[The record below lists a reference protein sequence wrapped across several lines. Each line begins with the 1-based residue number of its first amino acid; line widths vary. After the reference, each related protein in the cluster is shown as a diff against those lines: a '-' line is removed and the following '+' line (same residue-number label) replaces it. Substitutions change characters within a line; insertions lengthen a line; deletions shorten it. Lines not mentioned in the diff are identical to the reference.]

1 MSKRL
6 ALSAAQRGVWF
17 AHQLDPSGQ
26 KFNCAEYLA
35 IDGPLDADLVA
46 VAWNRL
52 RGEADALR
60 IEALERADG
69 ELWQVVAP
77 DTRAELPFLDYSW
90 HADPE
95 GDALRWM
102 RQDVTRPVDLSA
114 APVSAFALFRVGPAR
129 WFFYYRMHHAV
140 IDGYGVQLIGTRL
153 AEIYSSLVSGADEG
167 TACTSFESILDE
179 DLAYRASERFEQD
192 REYWMK
198 RFGDQPAVMRVPG
211 DVPPDA
217 DPASLPLRLSRVAA
231 LEPDE
236 VGRLRQAAATTG
248 STWQVV
254 VLAAVAAYVHR
265 VTDRRDV
272 IIGMPVAGRRSVV
285 SRRAPGM
292 ATNSVALRL
301 DVSAAESL
309 VDLVPRMGEEVRDA
323 LKHERY
329 RAEDLRRAL
338 GMEGSDQAF
347 IGPMVNFM
355 PYDRTLRFGTATAT
369 THNLA
374 SGPIVD
380 LSLGVRGQTGGEMS
394 LVLEANPEY
403 HGLSGFL
410 AHRDRLFAFLREVAA
425 HPHRPIGQFCLLST
439 AEQLELLVERNATA
453 RDVPDE
459 TVPELVARQA
469 ARTPDATALVSG
481 DSTLTYAELDAR
493 ASGLAAE
500 LVARGLGAEDFVA
513 IALPRCP
520 ELVVSMLAVLK
531 AGAAYVPVDPTY
543 PAERVAYMLDDLAP
557 RCVLT
562 SRDIATGLPPGTPVV
577 PADDVRR
584 GTVERRVTD
593 AATAAYVIYTS
604 GSTGAPKGVVVS
616 HHALRNF
623 VLDHADRFGVDA
635 RSTVLQFVSP
645 SFDVATGDIWPV
657 LVCGGRLVLAPV
669 DQPVLTDLLRAERIT
684 HAAIPPVMLAQLDSE
699 NLPDLRLLITGGEPP
714 PPDVVRRWA
723 SGRRMV
729 NVYGVTEAA
738 VASTTS
744 PPLTAGDGVP
754 IGKPIAN
761 SQVYVLDSR
770 LEPALPGAVGELFLA
785 GDGLA
790 RGYLDR
796 AALTAE
802 RFLPCPFGTPG
813 ARMYR
818 TGDLVRWRPDG
829 NLEYRGRADDQ
840 VKVRGFRVELGE
852 LETVLLAHPSVRS
865 AVAVAR
871 EDDGRKRLV
880 AYVVVDGDV
889 TPAELREHAARTL
902 PDFMVPAAV
911 VLLDE
916 LPVTPNG
923 KVDRRLLVAP
933 DFSSSDD
940 AADAAPEG
948 SREALLCKLFA
959 DALGVA
965 RIGPHESFFDLG
977 GDSIMVFPL
986 VSGALEAGLEFT
998 AREVFQHPTAAR
1010 LATVARDVSAAP
1022 AGTGPFPP
1030 TPELARLGT
1039 ALDGLYQS
1047 VVVPVP
1053 LGTRMKGVTAAL
1065 ETLME
1070 RHEALRARV
1079 VADGTWEVVDTVDD
1093 HLSRVLLV
1101 GDPAPEVV
1109 EAELEAAVARL
1120 SPGAGRMVQAVFF
1133 DSGPTHPGRLL
1144 LVVHH
1149 LVADDESW
1157 RILLDELWSDPAEL
1171 PVVPLRDTVSAADAG
1186 PAVVFGDVS
1195 TEEFTLPE
1203 PDWASLARRYR
1214 VDRTDVLL
1222 TGLALA
1228 VAEPCFAEAPRSVRA
1243 VGRISGRVPVHC
1255 GWEPAGKALKRVKE
1269 QRRGDG
1275 SETFP
1280 RIAFRDLGELPGAFS
1295 CTPDP
1300 GYALACTSWSE
1311 GGELRVQMAWNPA
1324 AFSADDVRDLVTQW
1338 SSALADLDGLGAVPG
1353 PVALTPSDVPL
1364 AGLTQ
1369 AEIDALAAA
1378 HPDLTDILPVSPLQ
1392 EGFLFLHAVSGQH
1405 TDAYVS
1411 QLRFDLEGPFD
1422 AARMRTAA
1430 ESLLRHPN
1438 LRVAFHHDELARP
1451 VQVVCSGA
1459 TMPWAETDLTARPD
1473 DAERVAAGERSKGF
1487 DLAVPPLI
1495 RMHVLK
1501 LGDEHHRLLLTAHH
1515 VLWDGWSTSLLVR
1528 QLFAR
1533 YTSDGEPPS
1542 GPPYSDYLRWLAEQ
1556 DAAASKAAWAEA
1568 LDGFATPTL
1577 VAPGAPPSDRRQEQV
1592 RTDLDA
1598 ELTTALDRI
1607 PGVTLNTVVQAAW
1620 ATVLSQ
1626 VTGRDDVAFGCS
1638 VSGRPPHLPGIERM
1652 VGLLTNTIPV
1662 RVRLRAG
1669 EPAPELLARVQSEQ
1683 AALIPHHHTGL
1694 SDVQRG
1700 RELFDTAIMF
1710 VNYSFDRAEW
1720 AELLP
1725 ELRLAAFEVEDET
1738 HYPLRLAAVPGE
1750 RLHLRLG
1757 YRPDL
1762 FRPAEARRLLD
1773 RLVQVLGTFVQ

>member
-6 ALSAAQRGVWF
+6 SLSAAQRGVWF

-35 IDGPLDADLVA
+35 IDGPVDVDVFTA
-46 VAWNRL
+46 AWNRL

-60 IEALERADG
+60 IDALDHADG

-77 DTRAELPFLDYSW
+77 EGDAKLPFLDYRG

-102 RQDVTRPVDLSA
+102 RDDVARPVDLA
-114 APVSAFALFRVGPAR
+114 APPISAFVLFQVSASRF
-129 WFFYYRMHHAV
+129 FFYYRMHHAV
-140 IDGYGVQLIGTRL
+140 VDGYGVQLIGTRL
-153 AEIYSSLVSGADEG
+153 AEIYTSLVSDVDEG
-167 TACTSFESILDE
+167 AACTSFESILDE
-179 DLAYRASERFEQD
+179 DLAYRSSVRFEQD

-217 DPASLPLRLSRVAA
+217 DPASLPLRLGRVAA
-231 LEPDE
+231 LEPDD
-236 VGRLRQAAATTG
+236 VARLQQAAATTG

-292 ATNSVALRL
+292 ATNSVALRM
-301 DVSAAESL
+301 DVSASESL
-309 VDLVPRMGEEVRDA
+309 AHLVPRMGEEVRAA

-329 RAEDLRRAL
+329 RAEDLRRDL
-338 GMEGSDQAF
+338 GLEGSDQAF

-355 PYDRTLRFGTATAT
+355 PYDRSLRFGTATAT

-380 LSLGVRGQTGGEMS
+380 LSLGVRGQTSGEMS

-410 AHRDRLFAFLREVAA
+410 AHRDRLFAFLKAVAA
-425 HPHRPIGQFCLLST
+425 QPDRPIGQFSLLST
-439 AEQLELLVERNATA
+439 VEQLDLLVERNATA
-453 RDVPDE
+453 RDMPDE
-459 TVPELVARQA
+459 TVPELVTRQA

-481 DSTLTYAELDAR
+481 PTTLTYAELDAR
-493 ASGLAAE
+493 ASGLAAD
-500 LVARGLGAEDFVA
+500 LVGRGLGTEDFVA
-513 IALPRCP
+513 IALPRSP
-520 ELVVSMLAVLK
+520 ELIVSMLAVLK
-531 AGAAYVPVDPTY
+531 AGAAYVPVDPAY

-557 RCVLT
+557 RYVLT
-562 SRDIATGLPPGTPVV
+562 SVDVAPGLPSGTPVV
-577 PADDVRR
+577 LVDDARP
-584 GTVERRVTD
+584 GTVARRVINP
-593 AATAAYVIYTS
+593 ATAAYVIYTS
-604 GSTGAPKGVVVS
+604 GSTGAPKGVVVP

-623 VLDHADRFGVDA
+623 VLDHADRFGICA
-635 RSTVLQFVSP
+635 RSRVLQFVSP

-657 LVCGGRLVLAPV
+657 LVSGGQLVLAPE
-669 DQPVLTDLLRAERIT
+669 DQPVLTDLLRSERIT

-699 NLPDLRLLITGGEPP
+699 GLPDLRLLITGGEPP
-714 PPDVVRRWA
+714 HPDVVRRWA
-723 SGRRMV
+723 PGRRMV

-770 LEPALPGAVGELFLA
+770 LEPVLPGAVGELFIA

-790 RGYLDR
+790 RGYLHR
-796 AALTAE
+796 ASLTAE
-802 RFLPCPFGTPG
+802 RFVPCPFGTPG

-840 VKVRGFRVELGE
+840 VKIRGFRVELGE
-852 LETVLLAHPSVRS
+852 LETVLLGHPSVRS

-871 EDDGRKRLV
+871 EDEGRKRLV
-880 AYVVVDGDV
+880 AYVVTDGRV
-889 TPAELREHAARTL
+889 TPAQLRGHAARVL

-923 KVDRRLLVAP
+923 KVDRRLLIAP
-933 DFSSSDD
+933 DFSSSDY
-940 AADAAPEG
+940 DAAPEG

-959 DALGVA
+959 DALGVT

-1010 LATVARDVSAAP
+1010 LAKVARDVSAAP
-1022 AGTGPFPP
+1022 SGTGPFPP

-1039 ALDGLYQS
+1039 ALDGLHQS

-1053 LGTRMKGVTAAL
+1053 LGTRMNTVTSAL
-1065 ETLME
+1065 ETLVS
-1070 RHEALRARV
+1070 RHEALRMRV
-1079 VADGTWEVVDTVDD
+1079 LADGTWEVVDALDD
-1093 HLSRVLLV
+1093 HVSRVLLV

-1109 EAELEAAVARL
+1109 EAEREAAVSRL
-1120 SPGAGRMVQAVFF
+1120 SPGAGRMFQAAFF
-1133 DSGPTHPGRLL
+1133 DAGPSHPGQLL

-1149 LVADDESW
+1149 LLADGESW
-1157 RILLDELWSDPAEL
+1157 RILLDELWSGSTDLPA
-1171 PVVPLRDTVSAADAG
+1171 VVPLRDNVFAADVVPVTVSG
-1186 PAVVFGDVS
+1186 TVS
-1195 TEEFTLPE
+1195 TMEITLPE
-1203 PDWASLARRYR
+1203 PDWASLARRFR

-1228 VAEPCFAEAPRSVRA
+1228 VAEPCFAEAPRSVRT
-1243 VGRISGRVPVHC
+1243 VGRIQGRVPVHC
-1255 GWEPAGKALKRVKE
+1255 GWEPVAKALKRVKE
-1269 QRRGDG
+1269 QRRGAGADV
-1275 SETFP
+1275 FP
-1280 RIAFRDLGELPGAFS
+1280 RIAFRDLGVLPETFS

-1300 GYALACTSWSE
+1300 GYALACTSRSA
-1311 GGELRVQMAWNPA
+1311 GGELRVQIAWNPA
-1324 AFSADDVRDLVTQW
+1324 VFSADDVGEFVAEWRA
-1338 SSALADLDGLGAVPG
+1338 ALTDLDELGASPG
-1353 PVALTPSDVPL
+1353 PVALTPSDVRL
-1364 AGLTQ
+1364 TGLTQ
-1369 AEIDALAAA
+1369 TEIDTLAAA
-1378 HPDLTDILPVSPLQ
+1378 HPDLTDVLPVSPLQ

-1405 TDAYVS
+1405 TDSYVS

-1422 AARMRTAA
+1422 AARMRAAA

-1451 VQVVCSGA
+1451 VQVVCAGA
-1459 TMPWAETDLTARPD
+1459 TMPWAETDLTERPT
-1473 DAERVAAGERSKGF
+1473 DAERVAAAERSQGF
-1487 DLAVPPLI
+1487 DLTAPPLI

-1501 LGDEHHRLLLTAHH
+1501 LGDESHRLLLTAHH

-1528 QLFAR
+1528 ELFTR
-1533 YTSDGEPPS
+1533 YTSDGEPPA

-1556 DAAASKAAWAEA
+1556 DLDASKAAWAEA
-1568 LDGFATPTL
+1568 MDGFDTPTL
-1577 VAPGAPPSDRRQEQV
+1577 VAPGARASARRQEQV
-1592 RTDLDA
+1592 RVDLDA
-1598 ELTTALDRI
+1598 DLTAALDRI

-1638 VSGRPPHLPGIERM
+1638 VSGRQAHLPGVERM

-1669 EPAPELLARVQSEQ
+1669 EPAPDLLARVQAEQ
-1683 AALIPHHHTGL
+1683 AALIPHHHVGL

-1725 ELRLAAFEVEDET
+1725 ELRLTAFEVEDET

-1773 RLVQVLGTFVQ
+1773 RLVQVLGTFGH